1 MVYRFFKII
10 IFLILI
16 FFVSSILSDTEGQ
29 TKIDWLSFGI
39 EIETSNFILL
49 LIFVG
54 FLIIFFDRV
63 WRLLISFPKSA
74 LIRRDNKNRSK
85 VEKNLV
91 KALLLASHGEYKQA
105 AKEALFISK
114 NIQDK
119 KLGLLIQEHAETV
132 NSMDI

>member
-10 IFLILI
+10 VFLILI

-49 LIFVG
+49 LIFFV

-63 WRLLISFPKSA
+63 WRLLISFPKAA

-91 KALLLASHGEYKQA
+91 KAFLLASHGEYKQA
-105 AKEALFISK
+105 AKEHCLYQK
-114 NIQDK
+114 YT
-119 KLGLLIQEHAETV
+119 G
-132 NSMDI
+132 